1 MRVELTE
8 VHWLDQHQELSLTDL
23 SGLSGLTKA
32 ELLELVDYGIFIPID
47 PKAAEQTFRADC
59 LVVARTA
66 CRLRRDFDL
75 DTQGL
80 ALALTL
86 LERIHELEAQLSDL
100 RARAPGQP
108 SS

>member
-1 MRVELTE
+1 MKVELTE
-8 VHWLDQHQELSLTDL
+8 VRWLDQHYELSLADL
-23 SGLSGLTKA
+23 SALSGLTEA
-32 ELLELVDYGIFIPID
+32 DLLELVDYGIFAPID
-47 PKAAEQTFRADC
+47 PNAAEQTFHADC

-100 RARAPGQP
+100 RARVPGRP
-108 SS
+108 S

>member
-1 MRVELTE
+1 MKVELTE
-8 VHWLDQHQELSLTDL
+8 VRWLDQHYQLSLADLSAL
-23 SGLSGLTKA
+23 SGLPKA
-32 ELLELVDYGIFIPID
+32 DLLELVDYGIFVPID
-47 PKAAEQTFRADC
+47 PKAAEQAFHADC
-59 LVVARTA
+59 LVAARTA

-100 RARAPGQP
+100 RARVPGHP
-108 SS
+108 R